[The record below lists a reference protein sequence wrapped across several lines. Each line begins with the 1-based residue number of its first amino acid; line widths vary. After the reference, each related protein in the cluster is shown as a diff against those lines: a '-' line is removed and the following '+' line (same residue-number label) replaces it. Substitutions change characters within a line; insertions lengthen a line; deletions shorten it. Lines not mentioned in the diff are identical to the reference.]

1 MVDEKLL
8 MAFRSVFEND
18 TLTLDYS
25 ENIVDLEDWDS
36 FKNIELFSEIEDVF
50 NISFEIEEIIAI
62 KSIGD
67 IKTIVLKKVG

>member
-1 MVDEKLL
+1 MVDDKLL

-25 ENIVDLEDWDS
+25 KNIVDLEDWDS

-50 NISFEIEEIIAI
+50 HISFEIEEIIAM

-67 IKTIVLKKVG
+67 IKAIVLKKIG